1 VTALRYAVLALAVAA
16 LTRPVLQ
23 AGPEGD
29 FTWHMRSARRT
40 WQQGHLE
47 TPHFLYPL
55 LTIAVRWTKL
65 VDWDE
70 AAELVSAAFQELLA
84 VVLMRE
90 VRRAMPATT
99 PFAGAAAVA
108 LTLALLAVTP
118 VTFASWPRHSVCF
131 GYLGINTYHNPTMYL
146 LRPLALLLWLP
157 LTRALAP
164 HGPPATRGEVA
175 TAAALGVLCALAK
188 PSYGIALL
196 PALVLAGA
204 WQRARGRRV
213 DLRLILLGFVVP
225 TCAVLTWQFGFSFAA
240 GADALAWA
248 PLEVMARFP
257 GTPARVALTVVFP
270 AVVYLTRARR
280 DPALNL
286 AWLTFAVGAAYAYL
300 LAETGNRI
308 EHANLIWSGQISA
321 FLFVASA
328 LFVLR
333 QAGGAGAGLPRS
345 PRARRLSRSTSCAG
359 CTSCCI
365 PPGSEVPALGR
376 GSTSSGIPTCT

>member
-1 VTALRYAVLALAVAA
+1 MTALRYAVLALAVAA

-23 AGPEGD
+23 ASPEGD

-55 LTIAVRWTKL
+55 LMIAVRRTKL

-70 AAELVSAAFQELLA
+70 AAELVAVAFQGLLA

-99 PFAGAAAVA
+99 PFAGAAALA

-118 VTFASWPRHSVCF
+118 VTFASWPRHNLYF

-146 LRPLALLLWLP
+146 LRPLALLLWLR

-164 HGPPATRGEVA
+164 SGPPATKGEVA
-175 TAAALGVLCALAK
+175 AAAALGVLCALAK

-204 WQRARGRRV
+204 WQWARGRRV

-240 GADALAWA
+240 GTDALAWA

-270 AVVYLTRARR
+270 AVVYLTDFQRARR

-286 AWLTFAVGAAYAYL
+286 AWLTFAVGVAYAYL

-308 EHANLIWSGQISA
+308 EHANLVWSGQISA
-321 FLFVASA
+321 FVLFVASA

-333 QAGGAGAGLPRS
+333 EAGG
-345 PRARRLSRSTSCAG
+345 
-359 CTSCCI
+359 
-365 PPGSEVPALGR
+365 SESKPPALAACAAAFALHFVCGVYFLVH
-376 GSTSSGIPTCT
+376 PTWF